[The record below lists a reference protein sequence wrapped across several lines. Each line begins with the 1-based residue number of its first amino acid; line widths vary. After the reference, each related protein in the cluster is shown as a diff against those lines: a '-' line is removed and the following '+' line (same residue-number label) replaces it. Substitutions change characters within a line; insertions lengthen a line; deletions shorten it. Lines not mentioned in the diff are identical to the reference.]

1 MTTHNV
7 IEIFKTVS
15 ELGES
20 TALFLRL
27 KDGPN
32 YGADAYNSTQALNID
47 FRGDEDDPTL
57 VAIDPIETID
67 AVIDEPGAL
76 PDLKARCS
84 YTDER
89 IEVDVKGVTFKELV
103 RAFIQALDGNYE
115 INFE

>member
-20 TALFLRL
+20 T
-27 KDGPN
+27 
-32 YGADAYNSTQALNID
+32 
-47 FRGDEDDPTL
+47 TL

-115 INFE
+115 INLE